1 MNKNCIIIFFIIT
14 FGFSSVSYS
23 QDSVK
28 VKTDN
33 DNCDVKLFRSINNY
47 RTPFLNSFLNITDR
61 SMLPVSI
68 AVPAGLLLYGRLN
81 DKTYEENTGYL
92 MGISL
97 FTNTAVTIGLKYLIN
112 KPRPYAVLSN
122 VHYSKAHM
130 ETTPSFPS
138 GHTSTTFAVSTML
151 ALRYPKYPQA
161 YIPVYLW
168 SLIIAYGRPYWGMH
182 YPTDLLGGA
191 VVGTLSS
198 VFIFSIRRELF
209 KLKNNILNEKNKP
222 DANSSNSLGIITA
235 AYIISITA
243 NEFLFSNNKIQISFS
258 PADNERMDGI
268 SIGIKFK

>member
-1 MNKNCIIIFFIIT
+1 MNKYYCIIIFIIS
-14 FGFSSVSYS
+14 FNFSSVSLS
-23 QDSVK
+23 QDTVK
-28 VKTDN
+28 VKSEK

-68 AVPAGLLLYGRLN
+68 AVPAGLILYGRLN
-81 DKTYEENTGYL
+81 EKTYEENTGYL
-92 MGISL
+92 MGVSL

-112 KPRPYAVLSN
+112 KPRPYAELSN
-122 VHYSKAHM
+122 VHYSKSHM

-138 GHTSTTFAVSTML
+138 GHTSTTFAISTML
-151 ALRYPKYPQA
+151 ALRYPKYPQV

-182 YPTDLLGGA
+182 YPSDLLGGA
-191 VVGTLSS
+191 VVGTFSS

-209 KLKNNILNEKNKP
+209 KLKNNVLNEKNKP

-243 NEFLFSNNKIQISFS
+243 NEFLFGNSRLQINLS
-258 PADNERMDGI
+258 PVDNGRMDGI